1 MLPPEGAHDI
11 RRICYKMR
19 AKDFRGIIPPMM
31 TAFTK
36 DGEIYEKGIRN
47 MVDFIVPH
55 VQGLYP
61 VGSYGSGPM
70 MSIAERKRTAEIV
83 IDQVNGRVPVIVH
96 VGCAD
101 TKNTV
106 DLARHAESI
115 GAAGVGAVTP
125 YYNEYGQDCIYV
137 HFKSILDA
145 VNIPVFLY
153 NNPKLS
159 GNTVSISTIEKLVN
173 DGLAG
178 VKDSTFDIVNYYH
191 TRMALKDHPEVNLI
205 IGTEAMLVATFD
217 AGAQAAVT
225 GLGNVYPDLMARL
238 YQDYLSGDRKK
249 MMETQELA
257 LRVRQITKFGP
268 TVPTCHA
275 ILELRGVD
283 AGYPRLPYTPVSSE
297 IAQKVKAAL
306 QEINLL

>member
-1 MLPPEGAHDI
+1 MKP
-11 RRICYKMR
+11 M
-19 AKDFRGIIPPMM
+19 DFRGIIPPMM

-36 DGEIYEKGIRN
+36 DGEIYEKGTRE

-83 IDQVNGRVPVIVH
+83 LDQVRGRVPVMIH
-96 VGCAD
+96 VGCSD
-101 TKNTV
+101 TRNTV
-106 DLARHAESI
+106 DLAKHAESI
-115 GAAGVGAVTP
+115 GAAAVGAVTP
-125 YYNEYGQDCIYV
+125 FYNEYDQECIYV
-137 HFKSILDA
+137 HFKALLDA
-145 VNIPVFLY
+145 VGIPVFLY

-159 GNTVSISTIEKLVN
+159 GNTPSMDTIRRLAK
-173 DGLAG
+173 DGIAG
-178 VKDSTFDIVNYYH
+178 IKDSTFDIVNYYH
-191 TRMALKDHPEVNLI
+191 TAMALKKEFPDLNLI

-225 GLGNVYPDLMARL
+225 GLGNVYPDLVAQL
-238 YQDYLSGDRKK
+238 YRDYQSGDRRK
-249 MMETQELA
+249 MMETQMKV
-257 LRVRQITKFGP
+257 LRVRQITKFGL

-283 AGYPRLPYTPVSSE
+283 AGVPRLPFTPVSLE
-297 IAQKVKAAL
+297 IVQKVKAAL
-306 QEINLL
+306 QEIDLL

>member
-1 MLPPEGAHDI
+1 MKA
-11 RRICYKMR
+11 R
-19 AKDFRGIIPPMM
+19 DFRGIIPPMM

-36 DGEIYEKGIRN
+36 EGEVYEKGTREI
-47 MVDFIVPH
+47 VDFIVPH

-70 MSIAERKRTAEIV
+70 MSIAERKKTAEIV
-83 IDQVNGRVPVIVH
+83 LDQVKGRVPVIVH

-106 DLARHAESI
+106 ELTRHAESI
-115 GAAGVGAVTP
+115 GAAAVGAVTP
-125 YYNEYGQDCIYV
+125 YYNDYDQDCIYI

-145 VNIPVFLY
+145 VSIPVFLY

-159 GNTVSISTIEKLVN
+159 GNTPSIQTIRKLVD
-173 DGLAG
+173 DGIAG
-178 VKDSTFDIVNYYH
+178 IKDSTFDIVNYYH
-191 TRMALKDHPEVNLI
+191 TEMALKDHPDLNLI

-238 YQDYLSGDRKK
+238 YQDYLSGDRRK
-249 MMETQELA
+249 MMETQELV

-275 ILELRGVD
+275 ILDLRGVD
-283 AGYPRLPYTPVSSE
+283 AGYPRLPYTPLSPDVV
-297 IAQKVKAAL
+297 QKVKAAL
-306 QEINLL
+306 QELGLL

>member
-1 MLPPEGAHDI
+1 MKP
-11 RRICYKMR
+11 M
-19 AKDFRGIIPPMM
+19 DFRGIIPPMM

-36 DGEIYEKGIRN
+36 DGEIYEKGTRE

-83 IDQVNGRVPVIVH
+83 IDQAKGRVPVIVH
-96 VGCAD
+96 VGCSD

-115 GAAGVGAVTP
+115 GAAAVGAVTP
-125 YYNEYGQDCIYV
+125 YYNEYNQESIYV
-137 HFKSILDA
+137 HFKMLLDS
-145 VNIPVFLY
+145 VRIPVFVY

-159 GNTVSISTIEKLVN
+159 GNTLSMDTLKKLAR
-173 DGLAG
+173 DGIAG
-178 VKDSTFDIVNYYH
+178 IKDSTFDIVNYYH
-191 TRMALKDHPEVNLI
+191 TAMALKSEFPNLNLI

-225 GLGNVYPDLMARL
+225 GLGNVYPDLIAEL
-238 YQDYLSGDRKK
+238 YRDYQSGNRSKL
-249 MMETQELA
+249 METQMKV
-257 LRVRQITKFGP
+257 LRVRQITKFGL

-275 ILELRGVD
+275 VLELRGVD
-283 AGYPRLPYTPVSSE
+283 AGVPRLPFVPVSAE
-297 IAQKVKAAL
+297 IKEKVKAAL
-306 QEINLL
+306 KDIDLL

>member
-1 MLPPEGAHDI
+1 M
-11 RRICYKMR
+11 K

-36 DGEIYEKGIRN
+36 EGEIYEKGTRD

-55 VQGLYP
+55 VHGLYP

-70 MSIAERKRTAEIV
+70 MSIAERKKTAEIV
-83 IDQVNGRVPVIVH
+83 INQVKGRVPVIVH

-106 DLARHAESI
+106 DLAKHAESI
-115 GAAGVGAVTP
+115 GAAAVGAVTP
-125 YYNEYGQDCIYV
+125 YYNDYDQDCIYV

-145 VNIPVFLY
+145 VGIPVFLY

-159 GNTVSISTIEKLVN
+159 GNEVKIDTVKKLVS
-173 DGLAG
+173 DGIAG
-178 VKDSTFDIVNYYH
+178 IKDSTFSIENYYH
-191 TRMALKDHPEVNLI
+191 TEMALKDHPELNLI

-225 GLGNVYPDLMARL
+225 GLGNVYPDLVRKL
-238 YQDYLSGDRKK
+238 YDDYLSGDRKK
-249 MMETQELA
+249 MMATQELV

-275 ILELRGVD
+275 ILDLRGID
-283 AGYPRLPYTPVSSE
+283 AGYPRLPFTPVSAEVVRRVKDALVEAFEMWNEPKLAAE
-297 IAQKVKAAL
+297 IRGK
-306 QEINLL
+306 

>member
-1 MLPPEGAHDI
+1 MKP
-11 RRICYKMR
+11 M
-19 AKDFRGIIPPMM
+19 DFRGIIPPMM

-36 DGEIYEKGIRN
+36 DGEIYEKGTRE

-83 IDQVNGRVPVIVH
+83 IDQTRGRVPVIVH
-96 VGCAD
+96 VGCSD

-115 GAAGVGAVTP
+115 GAAAVGAVTP
-125 YYNEYGQDCIYV
+125 YYNEYDQDCIYV
-137 HFKSILDA
+137 HFKTLLDS
-145 VNIPVFLY
+145 VRIPVFLY

-159 GNTVSISTIEKLVN
+159 GCTPSMDTIKKLAK
-173 DGLAG
+173 DGIAG
-178 VKDSTFDIVNYYH
+178 IKDSTFDIVNYYH
-191 TRMALKDHPEVNLI
+191 TAMALKSEFPNLNLI

-225 GLGNVYPDLMARL
+225 GLGNVYPDLIAEL
-238 YQDYLSGDRKK
+238 YRDYQSGNRSKLMD
-249 MMETQELA
+249 TQMKV
-257 LRVRQITKFGP
+257 LRVRQITKFGL

-283 AGYPRLPYTPVSSE
+283 AGYPRLPFTPLPLEKV
-297 IAQKVKAAL
+297 QKVKSAL
-306 QEINLL
+306 QELKLL

>member
-1 MLPPEGAHDI
+1 MPGM
-11 RRICYKMR
+11 K

-31 TAFTK
+31 TAFQK
-36 DGEIYEKGIRN
+36 DGEIYEKGTRE

-83 IDQVNGRVPVIVH
+83 IDQVRGRVPVIVH
-96 VGCAD
+96 VGCSD

-106 DLARHAESI
+106 DLAKHAESV
-115 GAAGVGAVTP
+115 GAAAVGAVTP
-125 YYNEYGQDCIYV
+125 YYNEYDQQCIYT
-137 HFKSILDA
+137 HFKTLLDS
-145 VNIPVFLY
+145 VRIPVFMY

-159 GNTVSISTIEKLVN
+159 GNTPSLDTIRRLVK
-173 DGLAG
+173 DGIAG

-191 TRMALKDHPEVNLI
+191 TAMALKKEFPDLNLI
-205 IGTEAMLVATFD
+205 IGTEALLVAAFD

-225 GLGNVYPDLMARL
+225 GLGNVYPDLVEQL
-238 YQDYLSGDRKK
+238 YQDYLSGDRRKL
-249 MMETQELA
+249 METQMKV
-257 LRVRQITKFGP
+257 LRVRQITKFGL

-283 AGYPRLPYTPVSSE
+283 AGVPRLPFTPVSLDVV
-297 IAQKVKAAL
+297 QKVKAAL
-306 QEINLL
+306 QEIKLL

>member
-1 MLPPEGAHDI
+1 
-11 RRICYKMR
+11 
-19 AKDFRGIIPPMM
+19 MM

-36 DGEIYEKGIRN
+36 DGEIYEKGTRE

-83 IDQVNGRVPVIVH
+83 LDQVRGRVPVMIH
-96 VGCAD
+96 VGCSD
-101 TKNTV
+101 TRNTV
-106 DLARHAESI
+106 DLAKHAESI
-115 GAAGVGAVTP
+115 GAAAVGAVTP
-125 YYNEYGQDCIYV
+125 FYNEYDQECIYV
-137 HFKSILDA
+137 HFKALLDA
-145 VNIPVFLY
+145 VGIPVFLY

-159 GNTVSISTIEKLVN
+159 GNTPSMDTIRRLAK
-173 DGLAG
+173 DGIAG
-178 VKDSTFDIVNYYH
+178 IKDSTFDIVNYYH
-191 TRMALKDHPEVNLI
+191 TAMALKKEFPDLNLI

-225 GLGNVYPDLMARL
+225 GLGNVYPDLVAQL
-238 YQDYLSGDRKK
+238 YRDYQSGDRRK
-249 MMETQELA
+249 MMETQMKV
-257 LRVRQITKFGP
+257 LRVRQITKFGL

-283 AGYPRLPYTPVSSE
+283 AGVPRLPFTPVSLE
-297 IAQKVKAAL
+297 IVQKVKAAL
-306 QEINLL
+306 QEIDLL

>member
-1 MLPPEGAHDI
+1 MPTM
-11 RRICYKMR
+11 K

-36 DGEIYEKGIRN
+36 TGEIYEKGTRE

-55 VQGLYP
+55 VNGLYP

-70 MSIAERKRTAEIV
+70 MSIAERKVTAEIV
-83 IDQVNGRVPVIVH
+83 IDQVKGRVPVIIH
-96 VGCAD
+96 VGCSD

-106 DLARHAESI
+106 DLAKHAESV
-115 GAAGVGAVTP
+115 GAAAVGAVTP
-125 YYNEYGQDCIYV
+125 YYNEYDQECIYR
-137 HFKSILDA
+137 HFKALLDA
-145 VNIPVFLY
+145 VRIPVFLY

-159 GNTVSISTIEKLVN
+159 GNTPSMDTIKRLAK
-173 DGLAG
+173 DGIAG
-178 VKDSTFDIVNYYH
+178 IKDSTFDIVNYYH
-191 TRMALKDHPEVNLI
+191 TSMALKKEFPDLNLI
-205 IGTEAMLVATFD
+205 IGTEAMLVASFD

-225 GLGNVYPDLMARL
+225 GLGNVYPDLVGQL

-249 MMETQELA
+249 TMETQMKV
-257 LRVRQITKFGP
+257 LRVRQITKFAL

-283 AGYPRLPYTPVSSE
+283 AGVPRLPFAPVPLE
-297 IAQKVKAAL
+297 IVQKVKTAL
-306 QEINLL
+306 QEIKLL

>member
-1 MLPPEGAHDI
+1 
-11 RRICYKMR
+11 
-19 AKDFRGIIPPMM
+19 M

-36 DGEIYEKGIRN
+36 DGEIYEKGTRD

-83 IDQVNGRVPVIVH
+83 IDQTRGRVPVIVH
-96 VGCAD
+96 VGCSD

-115 GAAGVGAVTP
+115 GAAAVGAVTP
-125 YYNEYGQDCIYV
+125 YYNEYDQECIYV
-137 HFKSILDA
+137 HFKTLLDS
-145 VNIPVFLY
+145 VRIPVFLY

-159 GNTVSISTIEKLVN
+159 GCTPSMDTIRKLAK
-173 DGLAG
+173 DGIAG
-178 VKDSTFDIVNYYH
+178 IKDSTFDIVNYYH
-191 TRMALKDHPEVNLI
+191 TWMALKKDFPNLNLI

-225 GLGNVYPDLMARL
+225 GLGNVYPDLIAEL
-238 YQDYLSGDRKK
+238 YRDYQSGDRRKL
-249 MMETQELA
+249 MDTQMKV
-257 LRVRQITKFGP
+257 LRVRQITKFGL

-275 ILELRGVD
+275 VLELRGVD
-283 AGYPRLPYTPVSSE
+283 AGVPRLPFTPVSAE
-297 IAQKVKAAL
+297 IKQKVKSAL
-306 QEINLL
+306 QELKLL

>member
-1 MLPPEGAHDI
+1 M
-11 RRICYKMR
+11 K

-36 DGEIYEKGIRN
+36 DGEIYEKGTRA

-115 GAAGVGAVTP
+115 GAAAVGAVTP
-125 YYNEYGQDCIYV
+125 YYNDYDQDCIYI
-137 HFKSILDA
+137 HFKSMLDA
-145 VNIPVFLY
+145 VGIPVFLY

-159 GNTVSISTIEKLVN
+159 GNEVKLDTVKKLVK
-173 DGLAG
+173 DGIAG
-178 VKDSTFDIVNYYH
+178 IKDSTFSIENYYH
-191 TRMALKDHPEVNLI
+191 TEMALKDHPELNLI

-225 GLGNVYPDLMARL
+225 GLGNVYPDLVAKL
-238 YQDYLSGDRKK
+238 YQDYQSGDRVK
-249 MMETQELA
+249 MMKTQELV
-257 LRVRQITKFGP
+257 LRVRQITKFAL
-268 TVPTCHA
+268 TVPACHA
-275 ILELRGVD
+275 ILDLRKVD
-283 AGYPRLPYTPVSSE
+283 AGYPRLPYTPVSQDVRDKIKTALLEAFDFYGEPDLAAE
-297 IAQKVKAAL
+297 IK
-306 QEINLL
+306 

>member
-1 MLPPEGAHDI
+1 MKP
-11 RRICYKMR
+11 M
-19 AKDFRGIIPPMM
+19 DFRGIIPPMM

-36 DGEIYEKGIRN
+36 DGEIYEKGTRD

-83 IDQVNGRVPVIVH
+83 IDQTRGRVPVIVH
-96 VGCAD
+96 VGCSD

-115 GAAGVGAVTP
+115 GAAAVGAVTP
-125 YYNEYGQDCIYV
+125 YYNEYDQECIYV
-137 HFKSILDA
+137 HFKTLLDS
-145 VNIPVFLY
+145 VGIPVFLY

-159 GNTVSISTIEKLVN
+159 GCTPSMDTIRKLAK
-173 DGLAG
+173 DGIAG
-178 VKDSTFDIVNYYH
+178 IKDSTFDIVNYYH
-191 TRMALKDHPEVNLI
+191 TALALKKDFPNLNLI

-225 GLGNVYPDLMARL
+225 GLGNVYPDLIAEL
-238 YQDYLSGDRKK
+238 YREYQSGDRRRL
-249 MMETQELA
+249 MDTQMKV
-257 LRVRQITKFGP
+257 LRVRQITKFGL

-275 ILELRGVD
+275 VLELRGVD
-283 AGYPRLPYTPVSSE
+283 AGVPRLPFTPVSAE
-297 IAQKVKAAL
+297 IKQKVKAAL
-306 QEINLL
+306 QDLKLL

>member
-1 MLPPEGAHDI
+1 MKP
-11 RRICYKMR
+11 M
-19 AKDFRGIIPPMM
+19 DFRGIIPPMM
-31 TAFTK
+31 TAFKK
-36 DGEIYEKGIRN
+36 DGEIYEKGTRD

-83 IDQVNGRVPVIVH
+83 IDQTRGRVPVIVH
-96 VGCAD
+96 VGCSD

-115 GAAGVGAVTP
+115 GAAAVGAVTP
-125 YYNEYGQDCIYV
+125 YYNEYDQECIYV
-137 HFKSILDA
+137 HFKTLLDS
-145 VNIPVFLY
+145 VRIPVFLY

-159 GNTVSISTIEKLVN
+159 GCTPSMDTIRKLAK
-173 DGLAG
+173 DGIAG
-178 VKDSTFDIVNYYH
+178 IKDSTFDIVNYYH
-191 TRMALKDHPEVNLI
+191 TAMALKSEFPNLNLI

-225 GLGNVYPDLMARL
+225 GLGNVYPDLIAEL
-238 YQDYLSGDRKK
+238 YRDYQSGNRSKL
-249 MMETQELA
+249 METQMKV
-257 LRVRQITKFGP
+257 LRVRQITKFGL

-275 ILELRGVD
+275 VLELRGVD
-283 AGYPRLPYTPVSSE
+283 AGVPRLPFVPVSAE
-297 IAQKVKAAL
+297 VKEKVKAAL
-306 QEINLL
+306 KEIKLL

>member
-1 MLPPEGAHDI
+1 MM
-11 RRICYKMR
+11 K

-36 DGEIYEKGIRN
+36 DGEIYEKGTREI
-47 MVDFIVPH
+47 VDFIVPH

-83 IDQVNGRVPVIVH
+83 IDQTKGRVPVIIH
-96 VGCAD
+96 VGCSD

-106 DLARHAESI
+106 DLAKHAESI
-115 GAAGVGAVTP
+115 GAAAVGAVTP
-125 YYNEYGQDCIYV
+125 YYNEYDQQCIYV
-137 HFKSILDA
+137 HFKALLDA
-145 VNIPVFLY
+145 VSIPVFLY

-159 GNTVSISTIEKLVN
+159 GNTVSMDTIKRLVK
-173 DGLAG
+173 DGIAG
-178 VKDSTFDIVNYYH
+178 IKDSTFDIVNYYH
-191 TRMALKDHPEVNLI
+191 TAMVLKEFPNLNLI

-225 GLGNVYPDLMARL
+225 GLGNVYPDLMAQL
-238 YQDYLSGDRKK
+238 YREYQAGDRRKL
-249 MMETQELA
+249 METQMKV
-257 LRVRQITKFGP
+257 LRVRQITKFGL

-275 ILELRGVD
+275 VLELRGID
-283 AGYPRLPYTPVSSE
+283 AGVPRLPFTPVLPE
-297 IAQKVKAAL
+297 IKQKVKAAL
-306 QEINLL
+306 QELKLL